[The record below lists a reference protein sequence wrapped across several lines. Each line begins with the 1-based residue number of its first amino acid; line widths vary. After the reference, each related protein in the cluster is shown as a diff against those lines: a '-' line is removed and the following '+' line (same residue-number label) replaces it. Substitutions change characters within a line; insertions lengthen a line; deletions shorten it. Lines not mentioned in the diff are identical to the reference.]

1 MSPIIYIT
9 LSYIMGILAGK
20 MISPPLVF
28 IFILLIPAFIISVL
42 MISKPK
48 EFRAAFLLLIFLL
61 GIASIELRSL
71 PPPQNDVSNFINNE
85 TVSLKGVIDDEPR
98 SKNGN
103 LSFVLKAETLNN
115 KTVKGKVVIL
125 LKSVACN
132 LKYGDRICINGILS
146 EFVDNANPGLSSYAE
161 YLENKGIRAR
171 LYSSLEPELISR
183 GHGNILKRIS
193 FWVRGKL
200 INIPSKILPKPYS
213 ELISSIIFGSKVAPP
228 PEDMKETYR
237 KAGTIH
243 LLVASGLHLSILI
256 GCVMAIFR
264 FLNMPLKTGALTAT
278 VFGLIYAVMAGLG
291 ASIVR
296 AFIMSGLTLL
306 ALVLEREKDALNS
319 LSLAALILLIVDPRN
334 LFEIG
339 FQLSF
344 AATAGLLFVAPVFEE
359 GMKGKLPRYLLVPIS
374 VSLAPFLLT
383 MPIIAY
389 HFSQVSLVAVL
400 TNALIISWVGYAVIL
415 GFASVILGA
424 IFLPLAMIF
433 SGALFF
439 MLKALNFVV
448 CGLGGLPFACIYIK
462 PPSLPMVFGYYL
474 GLAGVIYF
482 MKNKATLKF
491 DRNKLALVCLV
502 FLSIFVWHSATSGM
516 GGLPGK
522 ILEVTVI
529 DVGQGD
535 SILIET
541 PSGKKVLIDG
551 GEEYAGKK
559 IVVPFLRRKGVNRLD
574 MVILTH
580 PHSDHVGGLPE
591 VLKAFKVESVL
602 DAGIPHTSSYYKNFL
617 KLIEENKIKYKVAR
631 IGDILDFQDG
641 VKSSIY
647 APSEPLLE
655 GTNSDLNN
663 NSIVMRLTYGEFSIL
678 LTGDMEREGEERLLK
693 RGVYL
698 KSNILKAG
706 HHGSNTSSSRD
717 FLARVKPKVAVISVG
732 VDNKFGHPGRKTLE
746 RLKQAKIQVLRTDKD
761 GAIVIRTNG
770 KKYTINKTRL

>member
-1 MSPIIYIT
+1 MSSVVYIT
-9 LSYIMGILAGK
+9 ISYIFGIIAERTLR
-20 MISPPLVF
+20 MPLVLVF
-28 IFILLIPAFIISVL
+28 CIALILFLVSL
-42 MISKPK
+42 NLISKDKPLK
-48 EFRAAFLLLIFLL
+48 SILFLLIFFL
-61 GIASIELRSL
+61 GMSNYALRML
-71 PPPQNDVSNFINNE
+71 PPSSIDFSNFINNE
-85 TVSLKGVIDDEPR
+85 TAGLKGVIVDEPR
-98 SKNGN
+98 SRKDN
-103 LSFVLKAETLNN
+103 LSFVLKVETLNSM
-115 KTVKGKVVIL
+115 TAKGKVSVL
-125 LKSVACN
+125 LKSPACN
-132 LKYGDRICINGILS
+132 LKYGDKILIEGVLS

-171 LYSSLEPELISR
+171 LYASRSPEVISG

-193 FWVRGKL
+193 FALRGRLKD
-200 INIPSKILPKPYS
+200 IPSKILPKPYS
-213 ELISSIIFGSKVAPP
+213 ELISSIIFGSKASPP

-237 KAGTIH
+237 RAGTIH

-256 GCVMAIFR
+256 GCVMGIFR
-264 FLNMPLKTGALTAT
+264 FLNLPQKGGAIAAT

-296 AFIMSGLTLL
+296 AFIMSELTLL

-319 LSLAALILLIVDPRN
+319 LSIAALILLIVNPGS

-359 GMKGKLPRYLLVPIS
+359 AMKGKIPRYLLVPIS
-374 VSLAPFLLT
+374 ISLAPFLLT

-415 GFASVILGA
+415 GFACVILGA
-424 IFLPLAMIF
+424 IFLPLAFIF

-448 CGLGGLPFACIYIK
+448 YGLGGLPFACIYIK
-462 PPSLPMVFGYYL
+462 PPTLVLIFGYYMV
-474 GLAGVIYF
+474 LAGIIYI
-482 MKNKATLKF
+482 MKNRMTFKF
-491 DRNKLALVCLV
+491 NKNKLVIIFLI
-502 FLSIFVWHSATSGM
+502 FLSIVVWHSATSGM
-516 GGLPGK
+516 GGLTGK
-522 ILEVTVI
+522 ILEITVI

-541 PSGKKVLIDG
+541 PSGKKVLVDG

-559 IVVPFLRRKGVNRLD
+559 IVVPFLRRKGINSLN

-580 PHSDHVGGLPE
+580 PHGDHVAGLPE
-591 VLKAFKVESVL
+591 VLKSFKVDSVF
-602 DAGIPHTSSYYKNFL
+602 DAGIPHTSSYYENFL
-617 KLIEENKIKYKVAR
+617 KLIEENKIKYKAAR
-631 IGDILDFQDG
+631 LGDILDFQDG
-641 VKSSIY
+641 VKASIY

-663 NSIVMRLTYGEFSIL
+663 NSIVMRLTYGKFSIL
-678 LTGDMEREGEERLLK
+678 LTGDMESEGEERLIEK
-693 RGVYL
+693 GAYL
-698 KSNILKAG
+698 KSSILKPG
-706 HHGSNTSSSRD
+706 HHGSNTSSSTD
-717 FLARVKPKVAVISVG
+717 FLAKVQPEVAVISVG
-732 VDNKFGHPGRKTLE
+732 ADNKFGHPGRKTLE
-746 RLKQAKIQVLRTDKD
+746 RLKEYNIQVLRTDKD

-770 KKYTINKTRL
+770 EKYIINKTRI